1 MPAMARQGQHSE
13 MHRRQRAKNL
23 TVLALL
29 LGLVGLFYLITLVR
43 MGAPQ

>member
-1 MPAMARQGQHSE
+1 MASRKQHSE
-13 MHRRQRAKNL
+13 THRRQRAKNL

-29 LGLVGLFYLITLVR
+29 LGLVVLFYLVTLVR

>member
-1 MPAMARQGQHSE
+1 MASHKQHSE
-13 MHRRQRAKNL
+13 THRRQRAKNL

-29 LGLVGLFYLITLVR
+29 LGLVVLFYLITLVR

>member
-1 MPAMARQGQHSE
+1 MASRKQDSE
-13 MHRRQRAKNL
+13 THRRQRAKNL

-29 LGLVGLFYLITLVR
+29 LGLVVLFYLITLVR

>member
-1 MPAMARQGQHSE
+1 MTRMARHKQHSE
-13 MHRRQRAKNL
+13 THRRQRAKNL

-29 LGLVGLFYLITLVR
+29 LGLVVLFYLITLVR

>member
-1 MPAMARQGQHSE
+1 MPAMARHKPRSE

-23 TVLALL
+23 TLFALL
-29 LGLVGLFYLITLVR
+29 LGLVALFYLITLVR

>member
-1 MPAMARQGQHSE
+1 MASRKPASE

-29 LGLVGLFYLITLVR
+29 LGLVVLFYLITLVR

>member
-1 MPAMARQGQHSE
+1 MASRKQHSE
-13 MHRRQRAKNL
+13 THRRQRAKNL

-29 LGLVGLFYLITLVR
+29 LGLVVLFYLLTLVR